1 MSDDVNVIPT
11 SNGIDSGLA
20 IEAKLESGELK
31 PTPAGSIERAPLIDA
46 METAAIRL
54 RDAELAVQQARDA
67 YAQAINA
74 FTRFVTGGQ

>member
-1 MSDDVNVIPT
+1 MSDDVNAIPA
-11 SNGIDSGLA
+11 GIDSGLA

-31 PTPAGSIERAPLIDA
+31 PTRAGGVERALHIEA
-46 METAAIRL
+46 MEAAALRL

-74 FTRFVTGGQ
+74 FTRFVTGGAS